1 MTASTPSRY
10 SSVAIILHWLI
21 AIMLVSMVFV
31 GWWMEDLREAL
42 LAGQGSIELT
52 QSVYNWH
59 KTAGIAILILSL
71 GRLVWRLTHPA
82 PPLPAGMKPW
92 EKLAA
97 SLAHYA
103 FYGVMI
109 GAPIMGWI
117 TASASSFPS
126 KLFNLDGVLLP
137 HLPVPQNTDFQHLT
151 ASIHGASGWII
162 LVLLAL
168 HAGAALKHHFLDRDG
183 VLTRM
188 IPGLNI
194 PPQTHQE
201 S

>member
-42 LAGQGSIELT
+42 FAGQGSIELT

-59 KTAGIAILILSL
+59 KTAGIVILVLSL
-71 GRLVWRLTHPA
+71 GRLGWRLTHPA

-137 HLPVPQNTDFQHLT
+137 HLPVPQNPDFEHLT
-151 ASIHGASGWII
+151 ASIHGASGWIV

-201 S
+201 G